1 MVCALVHDSKHLF
14 EFSSTKGGGQQ
25 GSTTFPLMSIFQKQ
39 PEAFSWS
46 QREGLNTERIIF
58 LKKMQLETILLIT
71 FFLLSIILFFYSFLS
86 TFLDWK
92 FSKSLTKTSFSKSG
106 SLTERTGVYP
116 SKYLRIKEKKVVNH
130 KHTFLVPRYTLW
142 IHIFNLIH
150 LYTSNQR
157 LDKVELTQRF
167 FHILFSS
174 QW

>member
-25 GSTTFPLMSIFQKQ
+25 GSTTFPLMTIFQKQ

-46 QREGLNTERIIF
+46 QREGLNTERE
-58 LKKMQLETILLIT
+58 KMQLETILFIP

-116 SKYLRIKEKKVVNH
+116 SKYLRIKEKKTVVNH

-157 LDKVELTQRF
+157 LDKLELTQRF

>member
-25 GSTTFPLMSIFQKQ
+25 GSTTFPLMTIFQKQ

-46 QREGLNTERIIF
+46 QREGLNTER
-58 LKKMQLETILLIT
+58 KKMQLETILFIT
-71 FFLLSIILFFYSFLS
+71 FFFLSIILLFYSFLS

-116 SKYLRIKEKKVVNH
+116 SKYLRIKEKKRCESQ
-130 KHTFLVPRYTLW
+130 TYLSST
-142 IHIFNLIH
+142 
-150 LYTSNQR
+150 
-157 LDKVELTQRF
+157 KVHF
-167 FHILFSS
+167 MNSYF
-174 QW
+174 

>member
-25 GSTTFPLMSIFQKQ
+25 GSTTFPLMTIFQKQ

-46 QREGLNTERIIF
+46 QREGLNTEREKNAIRDNSIYHIF
-58 LKKMQLETILLIT
+58 LT
-71 FFLLSIILFFYSFLS
+71 FNHSLFNSFLS

-116 SKYLRIKEKKVVNH
+116 SKYLRIKEKNVVNH
-130 KHTFLVPRYTLW
+130 KHTFLVPRYTL
-142 IHIFNLIH
+142 
-150 LYTSNQR
+150 
-157 LDKVELTQRF
+157 
-167 FHILFSS
+167 
-174 QW
+174 